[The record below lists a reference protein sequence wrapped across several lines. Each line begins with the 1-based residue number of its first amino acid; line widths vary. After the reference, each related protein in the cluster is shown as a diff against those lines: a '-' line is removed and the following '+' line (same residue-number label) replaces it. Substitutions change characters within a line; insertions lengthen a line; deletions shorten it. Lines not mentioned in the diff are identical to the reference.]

1 MRFLQVFRSGNTMR
15 VTIPRTVRH
24 ALKLQPGD
32 TVSMDN
38 VRDGVIELRSVR
50 YDRERKL
57 KGKNKS

>member
-1 MRFLQVFRSGNTMR
+1 MRFLQVFRSGNTLR
-15 VTIPRTVRH
+15 VTLPRSVRH

-50 YDRERKL
+50 YDRESKL
-57 KGKNKS
+57 KEKKR

>member
-1 MRFLQVFRSGNTMR
+1 MQVFRSGNTLR
-15 VTIPRTVRH
+15 VTLPRSVRH

-50 YDRERKL
+50 YDRESKL
-57 KGKNKS
+57 KGKKK